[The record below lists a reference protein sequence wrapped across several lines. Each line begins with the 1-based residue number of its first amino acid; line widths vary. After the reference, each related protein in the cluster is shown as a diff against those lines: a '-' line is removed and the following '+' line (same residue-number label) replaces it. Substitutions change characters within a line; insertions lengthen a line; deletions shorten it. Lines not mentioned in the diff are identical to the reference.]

1 MKRIF
6 CCAQYIFTVVLLFV
20 KTWFKQ
26 DQFQS
31 GGVSGLMSF
40 NSILKGEEL
49 DKTQG
54 IYGDVALILEN
65 GNQRNALN
73 DYSSM
78 EQTFDFNLLPIEMVD
93 VA

>member
-1 MKRIF
+1 M
-6 CCAQYIFTVVLLFV
+6 LFV
-20 KTWFKQ
+20 NTWFRQ

-31 GGVSGLMSF
+31 GGVSGLISV

-49 DKTQG
+49 DKTQD
-54 IYGDVALILEN
+54 IYGDVAFILQN

-93 VA
+93 VAIGRCGL